1 MSEGLV
7 YVMSKNQKHLSFVVW
22 GIPNNL
28 SNFYVSYIWYI
39 IFFAVVV
46 IMFFYNKNNITYKTI
61 YPIIYGLLIC
71 TIGLV
76 THNFIANY
84 NWLYK
89 SNNNKFF
96 KRNGVQN
103 AQLSPYNIDRDKY
116 IVILNPENL
125 KLKNLEELT
134 YIFTASQFKKFKHKY
149 KLKTL
154 SYDNYFAKNTDNKWN
169 NQQLKWGTNKD
180 FRVFWNSFSKNTHY
194 VTTILL
200 SFAFVLATWKIKIFY
215 KIFPWII
222 VSLIPQII
230 STFWIKYG
238 NFRERGMYMFVI
250 ERLQM
255 LSCYFSIYTL
265 ILFMSFSQ
273 K

>member
-1 MSEGLV
+1 MSEGLI
-7 YVMSKNQKHLSFVVW
+7 YVMSKNQKYLSFVVW

-39 IFFAVVV
+39 MFFFTLAL
-46 IMFFYNKNNITYKTI
+46 MFFYNKYKFTPKTI
-61 YPIIYGLLIC
+61 PHIVYGVLIC
-71 TIGLV
+71 TIGL
-76 THNFIANY
+76 TMHNFIANY

-96 KRNGVQN
+96 KRNIKN
-103 AQLSPYNIDRDKY
+103 SQLSPSDVDGDKY
-116 IVILNPENL
+116 VVVLNPDNL

-134 YIFTASQFKKFKHKY
+134 YIFTSSQFKKIKHKY

-154 SYDNYFAKNTDNKWN
+154 PYDDYFAKNTDNKWN
-169 NQQLKWGTNKD
+169 NQQLKWGSNKD
-180 FRVFWNSFSKNTHY
+180 FRIFWHSFSKNTHY

-222 VSLIPQII
+222 VSLIPQIL

-238 NFRERGMYMFVI
+238 NFKERNIYMFVI